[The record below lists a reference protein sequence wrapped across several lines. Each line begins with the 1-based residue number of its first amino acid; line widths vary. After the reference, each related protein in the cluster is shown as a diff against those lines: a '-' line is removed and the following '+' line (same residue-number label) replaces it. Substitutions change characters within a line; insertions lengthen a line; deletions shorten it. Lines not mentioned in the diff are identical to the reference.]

1 MDDSGMGQTG
11 SRFRRVAMVDR
22 VVDLIADK
30 LNFARRCELVQAVQF
45 CVTNRGAGRIVR
57 TVDQD

>member
-45 CVTNRGAGRIVR
+45 RVTNRGAGRIVR